1 MYNMS
6 QPSKAILT
14 NQDYKTY
21 RRLLAYLRPYCGRL
35 AVGIFFGLIYAGSNG
50 ALLLTLKKGVNNVFG
65 LSAAQPS
72 WAQTALVAALILLAS
87 AARGVSDYLSKYLI
101 RWCGSRV
108 VLDLRAALFR
118 KLNELSLSYFVASRS
133 GDLIARTTSDPS
145 LVESAVSN
153 VVEDVAKQPPTLV
166 VLVGVL
172 FWLDPMLALG
182 SLLLFPICILPVTL
196 FGRRVRRFSREGQQ
210 RIADLV
216 SIIQEAI
223 VGVRVVK
230 AFGMEESEN
239 ARFGVQN
246 RSFFSRVMRVVRAQ
260 CAVEPL
266 MVFIS
271 MVGVAAVLFYIRWK
285 AMPFDSFV
293 TFAGALVMMY
303 GPVKSLS
310 RVHLQIQLA
319 SGGADRIFEVLD
331 TPVEI
336 SNRPQARRFEERI
349 DTIEFDHVSFAYGAQ
364 PILRDI
370 SLSVTAGQRVALV
383 GGSGAGKT
391 TFVNLLPRFYDP
403 TSGALRINGTDIR
416 DLTLDSLR
424 RTMGIVTQD
433 TVLFNDTVIN
443 NIRYGTPEA
452 APEAV
457 IEAAK
462 RAHADEFIRA
472 LPHGYE
478 THVGDLGMRLSGG
491 QRQRIAIARACLRNP
506 AILILDEATSALD
519 TESERAVQAALE
531 TLMQSRT
538 VFVIAHR
545 LSTIVACDRILVLA
559 GGQVIEE
566 GTHDALLARGGAYR
580 RLYDL
585 QFVAE

>member
-1 MYNMS
+1 MS
-6 QPSKAILT
+6 QPSKAKLT

-21 RRLLAYLRPYCGRL
+21 RRLLGYLKPYYVRL

-65 LSAAQPS
+65 LSAEQPS

-87 AARGVSDYLSKYLI
+87 ALRGISDYLSKYLI

-153 VVEDVAKQPPTLV
+153 VVEDVAKQPPTLI

-172 FWLDPMLALG
+172 FWLDPTLALG

-239 ARFGVQN
+239 ARFGLQN

-336 SNRPQARRFEERI
+336 SNRPQARRFEGRI

-370 SLSVTAGQRVALV
+370 SLSVSAGQRVALV

-403 TSGALRINGTDIR
+403 TSGALRINGADIR

-433 TVLFNDTVIN
+433 TVLFNDTVID

-452 APEAV
+452 TPEAV

-559 GGQVIEE
+559 GGRVIEE
-566 GTHDALLARGGAYR
+566 GTHEALLARGGAYR
-580 RLYDL
+580 RLHDL
-585 QFVAE
+585 QFAAE

>member
-1 MYNMS
+1 MS
-6 QPSKAILT
+6 QPSNSNPSSHHYQVYL
-14 NQDYKTY
+14 
-21 RRLLAYLRPYCGRL
+21 RLLRYLKPYYGRL
-35 AVGIFFGLIYAGSNG
+35 ALGIFFGLIYAGSNG
-50 ALLLTLKKGVNNVFG
+50 ALLWTLKKGIQNVFG
-65 LSAAQPS
+65 LAPDSAPNFS
-72 WAQTALVAALILLAS
+72 QTILIAALILFAS
-87 AARGVSDYLSKYLI
+87 AVRGVSDYLSKYLI

-108 VLDLRAALFR
+108 VVDLRNALFH

-133 GDLIARTTSDPS
+133 GDLIARTTNDTS
-145 LVESAVSN
+145 LVENAVSN
-153 VVEDVAKQPPTLV
+153 VVEDAAKQPPTLI
-166 VLVGVL
+166 VLIGVL

-182 SLLLFPICILPVTL
+182 SLLLFPVCILPVTL

-210 RIADLV
+210 RISDLV
-216 SIIQEAI
+216 SILQEAI

-239 ARFGVQN
+239 ARFNAQN

-271 MVGVAAVLFYIRWK
+271 MVGVAAVLFYIRWR
-285 AMPFDSFV
+285 AMPFDSFI

-331 TPVEI
+331 APVEVA
-336 SNRPQARRFEERI
+336 NRVNARRFEGRVESV
-349 DTIEFDHVSFAYGAQ
+349 EFDHVSFAYGAQ

-370 SLSVTAGQRVALV
+370 SLTVTAGQRVALV

-433 TVLFNDTVIN
+433 TVLFNDTVVH
-443 NIRYGTPEA
+443 NICYGTPDA
-452 APEAV
+452 TMEAV
-457 IEAAK
+457 IEAAQ
-462 RAHADEFIRA
+462 RAHADEFIRT
-472 LPHGYE
+472 LPKGYD
-478 THVGDLGMRLSGG
+478 TPVGDLGMRLSGG

-531 TLMQSRT
+531 TLMESRT

-545 LSTIVACDRILVLA
+545 LSTIIKCDRILVLA

-585 QFVAE
+585 QFTAE